1 LIESTFSAVMN
12 IIHNL
17 QNPNIIEKYL
27 KLFVNEAKLSETL
40 PPQKKENL
48 MNGILSTIQ
57 ACVLGLQGKIDS
69 NLAQEIYQL
78 VIQIFQNDT
87 KINSQGLHIISALA
101 ISIGPEFKKFLPSF
115 SPYLILALN
124 NINEPDILKAAIGN
138 ISDIC
143 RVCEHEFEGF
153 LTQILPSLLTSLS
166 NHNFDKHIKL
176 NIFSCIGDIS
186 LGSPK
191 VLIPYFENVLSIY
204 DSAFQAA
211 ISISKSV

>member
-1 LIESTFSAVMN
+1 
-12 IIHNL
+12 
-17 QNPNIIEKYL
+17 
-27 KLFVNEAKLSETL
+27 
-40 PPQKKENL
+40 
-48 MNGILSTIQ
+48 
-57 ACVLGLQGKIDS
+57 
-69 NLAQEIYQL
+69 LAQEIYQL

-101 ISIGPEFKKFLPSF
+101 ICKYWQFISSLVLGFTKICSAIGPEFKKFLPSF

-166 NHNFDKHIKL
+166 
-176 NIFSCIGDIS
+176 
-186 LGSPK
+186 
-191 VLIPYFENVLSIY
+191 V
-204 DSAFQAA
+204 
-211 ISISKSV
+211 